1 MDNVGF
7 QILAIL
13 LTAFG
18 GGFFGAY
25 FQSRFQHQKELKTDI
40 HELKRARYGAILIQM
55 LTVLDPERG
64 LEKTKKFRPDFKDVQ
79 DVKDELKTE
88 MLNAILF
95 ANDEVI
101 KSMAEFSKNPNHENY
116 IKSAAAMRRDL
127 WGTRTD
133 IDEKTL
139 GIFGK
144 IG

>member
-1 MDNVGF
+1 MENFFV
-7 QILAIL
+7 QIIIVI
-13 LTAFG
+13 LTALG

-40 HELKRARYGAILIQM
+40 HELKRKRYGAILIQM

-64 LEKTKKFRPDFKDVQ
+64 LSKVKKFRPDFESVE
-79 DVKDELKTE
+79 DVKEELNTE

-101 KSMAEFSKNPNHENY
+101 KSMAEFSKNPNHETY

-127 WGTRTD
+127 WGTKTD

-144 IG
+144 I

>member
-1 MDNVGF
+1 MTDLMPIIIVV
-7 QILAIL
+7 
-13 LTAFG
+13 LTALG

-25 FQSRFQHQKELKTDI
+25 FQSRFQHQKDLQTDI

-64 LEKTKKFRPDFKDVQ
+64 LEKTKKFRPDFKDVD

-127 WGTRTD
+127 WRTKTD

-139 GIFGK
+139 GILGK
-144 IG
+144 IE

>member
-1 MDNVGF
+1 MPELTT
-7 QILAIL
+7 QIIVIA
-13 LTAFG
+13 LTAIG
-18 GGFFGAY
+18 GGFFGAF
-25 FQSRFQHQKELKTDI
+25 FQSRFQHQKELKADI

-64 LEKTKKFRPDFKDVQ
+64 LEKTKKFRPDFKDVE

-101 KSMAEFSKNPNHENY
+101 KSMAEFSKNPNHKNY

-144 IG
+144 I

>member
-1 MDNVGF
+1 MPDLTT
-7 QILAIL
+7 QIIL
-13 LTAFG
+13 IILTALG
-18 GGFFGAY
+18 GGFFGAF

-64 LEKTKKFRPDFKDVQ
+64 LEKTKKFRPDFKDVE
-79 DVKDELKTE
+79 DVKEELKTE

-139 GIFGK
+139 EIFGK
-144 IG
+144 I